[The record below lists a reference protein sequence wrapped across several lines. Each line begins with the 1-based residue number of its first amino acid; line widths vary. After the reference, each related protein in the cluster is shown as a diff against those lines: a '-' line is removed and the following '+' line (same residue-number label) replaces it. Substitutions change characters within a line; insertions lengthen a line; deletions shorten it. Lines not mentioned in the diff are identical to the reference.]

1 MRETNGQTDDN
12 NYAGSL
18 KILPLA
24 AVFFASRFREIAPFC
39 ASDRV
44 RNCQRAA
51 EPPQKEYSIVPP
63 NEKKK
68 KLAETS
74 IEGFFFM
81 ELPFELKSGSR
92 RQSLKNNFTGRTNND
107 LQWRE
112 FLIVRRTR
120 DRAR

>member
-1 MRETNGQTDDN
+1 
-12 NYAGSL
+12 
-18 KILPLA
+18 
-24 AVFFASRFREIAPFC
+24 
-39 ASDRV
+39 
-44 RNCQRAA
+44 
-51 EPPQKEYSIVPP
+51 
-63 NEKKK
+63 
-68 KLAETS
+68 
-74 IEGFFFM
+74 M